1 MERVS
6 DKSPPSVLLE
16 WLAAGQLLES
26 RLEQALEPIG
36 LSLSKLNVLSHLANA
51 NESLALGDLASRL
64 QCVRSN
70 VTQVMDRLEAEGLVR
85 RLYDATD
92 RRTIRAELTQLGR
105 DKHSAG
111 SKALSQVDADIAGA
125 LTAADL
131 AAIQRVASSLK

>member
-6 DKSPPSVLLE
+6 DTATASVLLE
-16 WLAAGQLLES
+16 WLAAGQLLQS

-36 LSLSKLNVLSHLANA
+36 LSLSKLNVLSHLAKA
-51 NESLALGDLASRL
+51 DESLALGDLASRL

-105 DKHSAG
+105 EKHAAG
-111 SKALSQVDADIAGA
+111 SKALAKVNGDLAGS
-125 LTAADL
+125 LTEADL
-131 AAIQRVASSLK
+131 ATLQRVANSLK